1 MVPIFFLSSL
11 YVLGGM
17 NVQKKKEKEKSPNEL
32 LDVSV
37 TLDVQRTM
45 GKK

>member
-1 MVPIFFLSSL
+1 
-11 YVLGGM
+11 M